1 MHYQKDRLRRDM
13 PSNPRIYQDI
23 LEDVDDGMSP
33 CIRVSGRR
41 NAAYGAGDF
50 GRCMVRAAVHN
61 GQVAG
66 CTASERDMRDR
77 GPTDEWMRSTA
88 AKSDPGGILY
98 CFAATVR
105 RQLAR
110 LMEMGM
116 PGDGGGL
123 EVAIDMH
130 LIPRYDKSHGPELVG
145 SKHKAGT
152 NLFERYITV
161 QCVMRHRRLV
171 LGVLHMPAPG
181 DAADF
186 VRRIVG
192 AARDAGAG
200 IATAMLDREFFAA
213 DVMAVLDGE
222 GIGYVIPCRN
232 TDTVVAALNE
242 YAAGR
247 RGGVSESVIT
257 GTSRSVPYTMII
269 TERRR
274 SGKKRRDGNL
284 PAHERYIGFATNRP
298 GIDPDGYGRRRGIET
313 GYRMIQ
319 NARARTH
326 SKSPAVRLLCFVYSV
341 AVFNA
346 WVMANAVMSYIT
358 GIRSRDPAVTQQ
370 HPRQVLLECGVL
382 PRRSCPTIRI

>member
-1 MHYQKDRLRRDM
+1 MLN
-13 PSNPRIYQDI
+13 NPRIYQDI

-33 CIRVSGRR
+33 CIGVSEGR
-41 NAAYGAGDF
+41 NAAYGADDF
-50 GRCMVRAAVHN
+50 SRCMVRASLHN

-88 AKSDPGGILY
+88 AKSDPGGILD

-105 RQLAR
+105 RQLIR
-110 LMEMGM
+110 LREMGM
-116 PGDGGGL
+116 LGDGEGL

-130 LIPRYDKSHGPELVG
+130 LIPRYDKSHGAELVG

-161 QCVMRHRRLV
+161 QCVMRDRRLV
-171 LGVLHMPAPG
+171 LGVLHMPALE
-181 DAADF
+181 DTADF
-186 VRRIVG
+186 VRKIIG
-192 AARDAGAG
+192 AARDTGAG
-200 IATAMLDREFFAA
+200 IAMAMLDREFFAT
-213 DVMAVLDGE
+213 DVMAVLDAE
-222 GIGYVIPCRN
+222 GIGYLIPCRN

-242 YAAGR
+242 YAAGG
-247 RGGVSESVIT
+247 RGAVSDAVIS
-257 GTSRSVPYTMII
+257 GTSRSVPYAMVI

-274 SGKKRRDGNL
+274 RSKKKRRGGDL
-284 PAHERYIGFATNRP
+284 PAHEKYIGFATNRP
-298 GIDPDGYGRRRGIET
+298 GMDPDRYARRWGIET

-326 SKSPAVRLLCFVYSV
+326 SKSPAVRLLCFAYSV

-370 HPRQVLLECGVL
+370 HLKQVLLECGL
-382 PRRSCPTIRI
+382 FDPRMRPEPPPK